1 MAEPLEL
8 GEDSAEEIA
17 QFTKQLHP
25 EIEPEDADILGPED
39 EILGLYSEVQ

>member
-8 GEDSAEEIA
+8 GEKSAEEIA
-17 QFTKQLHP
+17 QLTKQLHP

-39 EILGLYSEVQ
+39 TTVGEESS